1 MSFSVSLWMLLSVS
15 LATGYAPTQPTSAN
29 LQTNTTTSSSY
40 VSSTMATPP
49 HSVEEVVVVTGEGM
63 EQINQSCHELCQ
75 CQYSETGDVVR
86 ADCENVTNFEELTK
100 LFGSQLKI
108 LDIDNCLIDNITKIY
123 TWNKFENLEELYV
136 KRCEN
141 LSMLFGHFQQ
151 FEKLIQLSIEDSPAT
166 DFKIDCSALRKLEYL
181 NVSKTNLEE
190 MNIFDDC
197 ENPMPLKVLNL
208 NGNKFSKFDWN
219 NLVIFPHLKA
229 LNLSHNLELHTMTS
243 ADVQFASF
251 QSLDLKSNLKL
262 HSVCNNLLHSLPN
275 LKYLDLAHT
284 GLKSLPTYIFKLSSL
299 EMLKIHSFT
308 PKCNCEMVYLIQE
321 HAASNLFNHFEN
333 MMCEVPGTQTMLS
346 VMSSVIF
353 EHLNCSGAE
362 ITSFMNDTEIL
373 VSSEVTLDC
382 PSTGFPTPSVLWLT
396 PRYELLRFK
405 PDPEESCVPV
415 EDEIILSDTITDY
428 SRWEHHFS
436 ILPNGSLFI
445 DKFGWRDRGQYQC
458 YVDNSFGNDSVS
470 VNLALNYEYRNV
482 IYYWSLVFGFSTAG
496 GFLALTLLGK
506 LVHYLLWNY
515 GCCYCC
521 GRCHD
526 VEPPKTKRL
535 AAVVDSIENYRIQ
548 QLENLRNNYT
558 AQSQRIRDNYTL
570 QLQSMRVHY
579 ANQTKG
585 MREGSSDGYNNGY
598 NNVKEQYCDNIN
610 KMRDYSNGQLARC
623 HENYIFQ
630 RQRLRKF
637 SAANY
642 LKIRETG
649 KYTQKTLNR
658 VIEHMPT
665 LYVDLTSCRQGAPDW
680 DDEMEEGPPPMEMTD
695 MNGVGESQSLYFTP
709 SGTPLRDGP
718 GSHAPFSD
726 NPGGNPYS
734 PVYSPSPNGKSQNRK
749 SHKRMVSNLSNFLPF
764 WWGMGQ
770 SDQHST
776 EDPGTTIAIVEHN
789 QNQGEDSCIGD
800 HNAVISLDNI
810 QLVIKNG
817 EAIEVT
823 EPESPKAMN
832 ETDIVKNGEV
842 LKVQDNI
849 IKNGALDESII
860 PSINQEDIS
869 SMDDTDGATG
879 QSA

>member
-141 LSMLFGHFQQ
+141 VSLLFGHFQQ

-445 DKFGWRDRGQYQC
+445 DKIGWRDRGQYQC

-496 GFLALTLLGK
+496 GFLGKIKMLSTERRTFSYFSAFTLLGK

-535 AAVVDSIENYRIQ
+535 AAVVDSIENYR
-548 QLENLRNNYT
+548 Y
-558 AQSQRIRDNYTL
+558 
-570 QLQSMRVHY
+570 
-579 ANQTKG
+579 
-585 MREGSSDGYNNGY
+585 
-598 NNVKEQYCDNIN
+598 
-610 KMRDYSNGQLARC
+610 
-623 HENYIFQ
+623 
-630 RQRLRKF
+630 
-637 SAANY
+637 
-642 LKIRETG
+642 
-649 KYTQKTLNR
+649 
-658 VIEHMPT
+658 
-665 LYVDLTSCRQGAPDW
+665 
-680 DDEMEEGPPPMEMTD
+680 
-695 MNGVGESQSLYFTP
+695 
-709 SGTPLRDGP
+709 
-718 GSHAPFSD
+718 
-726 NPGGNPYS
+726 
-734 PVYSPSPNGKSQNRK
+734 
-749 SHKRMVSNLSNFLPF
+749 
-764 WWGMGQ
+764 
-770 SDQHST
+770 
-776 EDPGTTIAIVEHN
+776 
-789 QNQGEDSCIGD
+789 
-800 HNAVISLDNI
+800 
-810 QLVIKNG
+810 
-817 EAIEVT
+817 
-823 EPESPKAMN
+823 
-832 ETDIVKNGEV
+832 
-842 LKVQDNI
+842 
-849 IKNGALDESII
+849 
-860 PSINQEDIS
+860 
-869 SMDDTDGATG
+869 
-879 QSA
+879 